1 MKYSI
6 YKIFII
12 VFLAFVAGSI
22 SAQSRP
28 DLNKIAI
35 EIEREGKQLFLLE
48 KTAWLGSDILR
59 EVHKNPQKVGGYFSY
74 LKDGGSVC
82 VFFSRDKNPY
92 VVASVSFDADFTES
106 NTVVNLTTR
115 SLYREERELYEIRR
129 KALDMVNTDSLFKTY
144 SNSNLNI
151 IPMVYNGTP
160 KVYVLTSPE
169 QAGVM
174 LFGND
179 YEIIFNKDSEVVAK
193 RALHKGLIPI
203 YYEGREGLAKASVHS
218 HLSGNDEF
226 ITPTDICSLMLYQD
240 FIPWERHYV
249 MTPKYVSVWNCKLN
263 KLNILTREEFD
274 KSVKSEK

>member
-82 VFFSRDKNPY
+82 VFFSRDKNPD